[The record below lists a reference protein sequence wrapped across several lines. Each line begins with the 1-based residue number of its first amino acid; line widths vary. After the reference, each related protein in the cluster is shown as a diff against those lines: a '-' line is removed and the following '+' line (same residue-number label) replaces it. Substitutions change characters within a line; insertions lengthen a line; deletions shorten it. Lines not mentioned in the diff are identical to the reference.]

1 MFDYCKRK
9 RIEPSENNYRKF
21 IWSLVVKKTSL
32 MLKDEENEK
41 CIKNKKEQVKV
52 KGKGKNYSKNH
63 IKKTKNKKFKAKC
76 EEEEEE
82 NLVGK
87 MVPLNVN
94 YKIIL
99 DNEKEIVY

>member
-9 RIEPSENNYRKF
+9 RIEPSEDNYRKF
-21 IWSLVVKKTSL
+21 IWSLAIKETSL

-52 KGKGKNYSKNH
+52 KEKGKNYSKNH
-63 IKKTKNKKFKAKC
+63 IKKTKIKKLKAKC
-76 EEEEEE
+76 EEEE
-82 NLVGK
+82 NLLSK
-87 MVPLNVN
+87 MVSLNVN